1 VRVLVVLPTYEE
13 AANIERMIKSVRT
26 ALPDAGILVVDDGS
40 PDGTA
45 EIAERVGAD
54 VGGVEVMRRTAKSG
68 LGSAYRAGFAWGL
81 DRGWNALVEMD
92 CDFSHDPAALPDLV
106 APLRSGVDLSV
117 GSRYVPGG
125 EIPNWSLSRRLI
137 SRGGNIYADTLLGL
151 GIKDSTSGFRA
162 YRAEILRK
170 IDLGAVKAEGYGFQI
185 EMVHQVINQ
194 GGKVAEV
201 PICFV
206 DRVEGDSKMS
216 TSIVVEAFLLVT
228 LWSARKMAR
237 NARKIVSRRRA
248 GA

>member
-206 DRVEGDSKMS
+206 DRVEGESKMS